1 MLLCN
6 NRWKFERFQWTL
18 KQILWKTKLEYHFLV
33 ESTKIENATFPY
45 KTALSEANVKTNR
58 MGDTKWICM
67 KERSFAT
74 ILFFEKFVSFYESF
88 IKSWFDVP
96 TTQMS
101 IFMLS
106 LIAGVLFESAFSLW
120 VSLN

>member
-6 NRWKFERFQWTL
+6 NRWKFERFQSTL

-74 ILFFEKFVSFYESF
+74 ILFFEKFVSFYESL
-88 IKSWFDVP
+88 IKSWFDAP